1 MSKMTD
7 IRFRL
12 QIAGGNMRMIKRDVF
27 EYFKKEPDVM
37 QVKDVVRLLHCSKN
51 TVYKLIHE
59 GRIDSIKIG
68 RNILIPKTALV
79 EMMVNERY
87 YQIIFPYNPDS
98 LWTMKERSRII
109 ASKTEAIQIT
119 ERRQQSM
126 AAIYKKELRSY
137 FTSMTGY
144 ICMAFMLVVIGIYYA
159 VINLPAVDG
168 KRKTKWH
175 TLNLEAKKGNKKEA
189 QYRLNQILDK
199 YNAGDVHL
207 AETMTHADRERN
219 RLANTKMLDYL
230 DEWLDGHQHDI
241 ERETY
246 HQYKRYID
254 GRIREFFTPLDLT
267 VKDLSGDEINEFY
280 TYLRNLQ
287 HIFSSLILT

>member
-87 YQIIFPYNPDS
+87 YQIIFPCNPDS
-98 LWTMKERSRII
+98 LYHENIPYSDSKRAQRKSRSRMRP
-109 ASKTEAIQIT
+109 KTD
-119 ERRQQSM
+119 M
-126 AAIYKKELRSY
+126 
-137 FTSMTGY
+137 
-144 ICMAFMLVVIGIYYA
+144 
-159 VINLPAVDG
+159 
-168 KRKTKWH
+168 
-175 TLNLEAKKGNKKEA
+175 
-189 QYRLNQILDK
+189 
-199 YNAGDVHL
+199 
-207 AETMTHADRERN
+207 
-219 RLANTKMLDYL
+219 
-230 DEWLDGHQHDI
+230 
-241 ERETY
+241 
-246 HQYKRYID
+246 
-254 GRIREFFTPLDLT
+254 
-267 VKDLSGDEINEFY
+267 
-280 TYLRNLQ
+280 
-287 HIFSSLILT
+287 